1 MHPQIQA
8 RLSELKILVLA
19 HPVVTRVQIRGEEIS
34 ATRGYLR
41 MRLILQ
47 SQDVVEVFVYLSDQ
61 DGIAS
66 LIDYSLH
73 WQRQDGT
80 LVQRW
85 DTAPHYPELAGFPH
99 HTHKATEEVEPTEA
113 HNWESFVALLEKV
126 IAGLLTSEN

>member
-1 MHPQIQA
+1 M
-8 RLSELKILVLA
+8 
-19 HPVVTRVQIRGEEIS
+19 RGEEIS

-47 SQDVVEVFVYLSDQ
+47 VQDVLEVFVYLNDQ
-61 DGIAS
+61 DGIAY
-66 LIDYSLH
+66 LRDYSLH

-85 DTAPHYPELAGFPH
+85 DTAPHHPELESFPH

-113 HNWESFVALLEKV
+113 HTWESFVALLEKV
-126 IAGLLTSEN
+126 IAGSLTAES